1 MRAVRL
7 VSLALALGL
16 GLGATA
22 AVAQGKA
29 RAPASQKGKAPAK
42 PDEKAAAPADD
53 AEAAPAPDS
62 EVKAAGT
69 GAAAKEAKAE
79 KTGKASVV
87 EESADKEGV
96 KTYKFK
102 AVEVEGRLKSPQII
116 YFLRRVRAEFDA
128 GLLGHRS
135 FMPELSDS
143 RRSPSL
149 K

>member
-16 GLGATA
+16 AFGAPSSLAQNKGRA
-22 AVAQGKA
+22 A
-29 RAPASQKGKAPAK
+29 ASQKGKAPSKDDGKAPK
-42 PDEKAAAPADD
+42 PEESEAPAAA
-53 AEAAPAPDS
+53 ET

-69 GAAAKEAKAE
+69 GAAAKEAKAD
-79 KTGKASVV
+79 KAGKANVV

>member
-1 MRAVRL
+1 MRRVRL

-16 GLGATA
+16 GLGAPDA
-22 AVAQGKA
+22 PAQGKG
-29 RAPASQKGKAPAK
+29 RPATAQKGKAPPKEEEKPAK
-42 PDEKAAAPADD
+42 PDEAESAPGDD
-53 AEAAPAPDS
+53 A

-69 GAAAKEAKAE
+69 GAAAKEAKAD
-79 KTGKASVV
+79 KTSKANVV

>member
-1 MRAVRL
+1 MRQARL
-7 VSLALALGL
+7 VSLALSLALGL
-16 GLGATA
+16 GAPYSL
-22 AVAQGKA
+22 AQGKA
-29 RAPASQKGKAPAK
+29 RAAATQKGKAKAPDDAK
-42 PDEKAAAPADD
+42 ASASAEESEASPADAD
-53 AEAAPAPDS
+53 
-62 EVKAAGT
+62 VKAAGT
-69 GAAAKEAKAE
+69 GAAAKEAKAD
-79 KTGKASVV
+79 KASKANVV

>member
-7 VSLALALGL
+7 VSLALVLGL
-16 GLGATA
+16 GFSAPTA
-22 AVAQGKA
+22 FAQGKA
-29 RAPASQKGKAPAK
+29 RAPSAQKGKAPPKEEDKPAK
-42 PDEKAAAPADD
+42 VEESDAPAAPDT
-53 AEAAPAPDS
+53 

-69 GAAAKEAKAE
+69 GAAAKEAKAD

-87 EESADKEGV
+87 EETADKEGV